1 MTDEVLQTKI
11 IKLATIQF
19 QKLGCKRITMD
30 NIAADLH
37 ISKRTL
43 YGIFAAKE
51 DLLLAC
57 FRSLLD
63 HAEERRSFFERE
75 NKAPITMALY
85 LFKGMAHFYKSYALM
100 IEDTQR
106 YYPEVYGQV
115 FPHHEGAWAEKVK
128 ATLQEADRQGL
139 LRRGADIEGAT
150 TVMAHFLDKVSSTS
164 TNAPTMATIAE
175 AGFTFMRGL
184 LSVEAIA
191 QFDSQEERIR
201 NLITGAAP
209 EPFN

>member
-1 MTDEVLQTKI
+1 MTDEVLQSKI

-30 NIAADLH
+30 HLAADLH

-43 YGIFAAKE
+43 YEIFAAKE

-57 FRSLLD
+57 FRHLLE
-63 HAEERRSFFERE
+63 HTEEQRIFFERE

-85 LFKGMAHFYKSYALM
+85 LFKGMAHFYKNYALM

-115 FPHHEGAWAEKVK
+115 FPHHEGKWAEKVK
-128 ATLQEADRQGL
+128 MTLQEAASQGL
-139 LRRGADIEGAT
+139 LRRGVDIECAT
-150 TVMAHFLDKVSSTS
+150 AVMAHFLDKVSDTS
-164 TNAPTMATIAE
+164 ANAPTMATLGE

-184 LSVEAIA
+184 LSIEAIT
-191 QFDSQEERIR
+191 QFDAQEQRIR
-201 NLITGAAP
+201 DLINQA
-209 EPFN
+209 EIN